1 MNRKVNQTTPRTITR
16 STIVETTTKAE
27 VDQEQLK
34 DRLMEVLR
42 RESHNLLQE
51 SSEGVL
57 ARDRS
62 VALIGY
68 LKFLNALEDTQQEK
82 LSELT
87 DEELQKKAKE

>member
-16 STIVETTTKAE
+16 STIVETATKAD

-42 RESHNLLQE
+42 RESFNLLQE

-68 LKFLNALEDTQQEK
+68 LKFLNGLEEDQQEK

-87 DEELQKKAKE
+87 DEELKKAKE

>member
-16 STIVETTTKAE
+16 STIIETATKAE
-27 VDQEQLK
+27 VDQESLK

-42 RESHNLLQE
+42 RESFNLLSE

-62 VALIGY
+62 AALIGY
-68 LKFLNALEDTQQEK
+68 LKFLNQLEESQQEK
-82 LSELT
+82 LSELS
-87 DEELQKKAKE
+87 DEELNKKSKE